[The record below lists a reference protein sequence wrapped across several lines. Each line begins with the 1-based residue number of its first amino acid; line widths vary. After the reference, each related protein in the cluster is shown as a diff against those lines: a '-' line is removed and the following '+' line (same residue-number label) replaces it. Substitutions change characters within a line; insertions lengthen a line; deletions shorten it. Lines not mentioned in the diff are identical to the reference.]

1 MHTEYTL
8 KFEFHTPSKEALA
21 TFVRACRE
29 AAQLLTTQ
37 AMLLSG
43 EAPTI
48 TFTIENNEIG
58 TKKLKIM
65 TGETYGN
72 V

>member
-21 TFVRACRE
+21 TFVRACRQ
-29 AAQLLTTQ
+29 AAQELSTQ

-43 EAPTI
+43 EAPI
-48 TFTIENNEIG
+48 ISFVIENNDIG
-58 TKKLKIM
+58 TKKLKIFN
-65 TGETYGN
+65 GE
-72 V
+72 

>member
-21 TFVRACRE
+21 TFVRACRQ
-29 AAQLLTTQ
+29 AAQELSTQ
-37 AMLLSG
+37 CMLLSG

-48 TFTIENNEIG
+48 SFIVENNEIG
-58 TKKLKIM
+58 IKKLKIFN
-65 TGETYGN
+65 GEGA
-72 V
+72 

>member
-1 MHTEYTL
+1 MGHTEYTL
-8 KFEFHTPSKEALA
+8 KFEFPTPSKEAFA
-21 TFVRACRE
+21 TFVRACRM
-29 AAQLLTTQ
+29 AAQELSTQ

-48 TFTIENNEIG
+48 SFTVESNEIG
-58 TKKLKIM
+58 VKKLKVFN
-65 TGETYGN
+65 GN

>member
-29 AAQLLTTQ
+29 AAQVLSTQ
-37 AMLLSG
+37 ATLLGG
-43 EAPTI
+43 EAPI
-48 TFTIENNEIG
+48 ISFIIENNEIG
-58 TKKLKIM
+58 MKKLKIFN
-65 TGETYGN
+65 GGA
-72 V
+72 